1 MPKKLSELQK
11 KEMID
16 SFVNGKSIDQL
27 SEIYNYSR
35 NTIIRHLKGGI
46 SKDKYKELTSRKNNS
61 KDSLPLKTTKNQK
74 FLSKVEGEFE
84 DNESDNKKIYTDS
97 SFIEIVPLDCQ
108 IDNEPQK
115 NFASISIKD
124 IDFPE
129 IVYMVVDKKIEL
141 ETKYLREYPDWQFL
155 SQEELNRKTI
165 EIYADIKIA
174 KRYCNKEQ
182 KVIKVPN
189 TNVFKIVAP
198 LLVAKGIS
206 RIVSKDRL
214 ISL

>member
-61 KDSLPLKTTKNQK
+61 KDRLPVKTTKNQK
-74 FLSKVEGEFE
+74 SLSEDLGEF
-84 DNESDNKKIYTDS
+84 NESDNKQIYTDS

-115 NFASISIKD
+115 NFASVSIKD

-129 IVYMVVDKKIEL
+129 VVYMVVDKNIEL

-165 EIYADIKIA
+165 EIHADIKIA
-174 KRYCNKEQ
+174 KRYCNKAQ

-198 LLVAKGIS
+198 LLIAKGIS

>member
-35 NTIIRHLKGGI
+35 NTIIRHLKGGL
-46 SKDKYKELTSRKNNS
+46 SKDKYIELTSRKNNS
-61 KDSLPLKTTKNQK
+61 KDSLPVKTTKNQK
-74 FLSKVEGEFE
+74 SLSEDAGEF
-84 DNESDNKKIYTDS
+84 NESENEQLHTDS

-115 NFASISIKD
+115 NFAAVSIKD

-129 IVYMVVDKKIEL
+129 VVYMVVDKNIEL

-165 EIYADIKIA
+165 EIHADIKIA
-174 KRYCNKEQ
+174 KRYCNKAQ

-198 LLVAKGIS
+198 LLIAKGIS